1 MTTAKAIRIRKTGDP
16 EVLSLEEVDVP
27 SPGPD
32 EVLLH
37 QQAIGVNFIDTYHR
51 SGLYPVDSLPAGIGV
66 EAAGVVERLGDDVDH
81 LSEGDRV
88 AYVGGTPGAYAER
101 RVVPADKLVKLP
113 DDIDASTAAAMM
125 LQGMTVEYLVRRCFE
140 VNEHHTVLLHAAA
153 GGVGLIACQWL
164 RHLGATVIGT
174 VSTEEKAGLARDHG
188 CDHPVI
194 YTEENFVERV
204 DELTDGAGVDVV
216 YDSVGKDTLQG
227 SLDSLTRRGTCV
239 SFGNAS
245 GRPEPIDPLELSRRG
260 SLYLTRPS
268 LFDYI
273 ATGDELQ
280 ASAKA
285 LFKLV
290 RSDVLDI
297 HAQHTWPLAEAA
309 DAHRAL
315 EGRKTT
321 GSIVLH
327 P

>member
-1 MTTAKAIRIRKTGDP
+1 
-16 EVLSLEEVDVP
+16 VLSLEEVDLP

-66 EAAGVVERLGDDVDH
+66 EAAGVIERLGDDVDH

-88 AYVGGTPGAYAER
+88 AYVGGAPGAYAER
-101 RVVPADKLVKLP
+101 RVVPADRLVKLP
-113 DDIDASTAAAMM
+113 DHIDESTAAAMM

-140 VNEHHTVLLHAAA
+140 VDEDHTVLLHAAA

-164 RHLGATVIGT
+164 HHLGATVIGT
-174 VSTEEKAGLARDHG
+174 VSTEEKAELARNHG

-194 YTEENFVERV
+194 YTEEDFVERV
-204 DELTDGAGVDVV
+204 EALTNGEGVDVV

-227 SLDSLTRRGTCV
+227 SLDSLARRGMCV

-245 GRPEPIDPLELSRRG
+245 GRPEAIDPLELSRRG

-273 ATGDELQ
+273 ATGDELRD
-280 ASAKA
+280 SAAA
-285 LFKLV
+285 LFELV
-290 RSDVLDI
+290 GTDALDI
-297 HAQHTWPLAEAA
+297 HAEHTWPLAEAA

-321 GSIVLH
+321 GSIVLL